1 MEYRSQKIAYWYF
14 AAALPLFVLQ
24 VVVGLWLAANYTF
37 TIPQSIVNVFPFS
50 TARAIHTNLLVLWM
64 LLGFMGGTYYIIPE
78 ETKSELYSTG
88 LAWFQLIALLA
99 TGVTA
104 IVGFL
109 FGWTQGRPLLEI
121 PMALDVVVVIGA
133 LVFLFNVGMTMLKA
147 KNWTA
152 IQGTLLGGLVFLALL
167 YLFGIPFYRNL
178 VIDWYYWWWV
188 IHLWV
193 EGAWELVTASIF
205 AFVLMKLTGVERQV
219 VEKWLY
225 VEIGL
230 FLFTGLAG
238 TGHHY
243 YWIGAP
249 KYWLWVGGIFSA
261 LEPLPILL
269 MVFDTMHHVK
279 ERKEKI
285 VNPLTWTYAIGC
297 AVLHFIGAGVWGFL
311 HTLPQINYYTHGSQV
326 TVSHG
331 HLAFFGA
338 YALLN
343 LMTFYYA
350 MPKMKGIAAYDDRL
364 GKIGFWTMCSAMM
377 IMGLTFGVA
386 GVLQSYIERVLGM
399 GYMVA
404 QGYMRLW
411 MGVTMAGGRLLPR
424 RTAHHRRGPLH
435 VAAGEGAGVIGT
447 PASAVPPVLP
457 TVGVPQGVELPEC
470 APLLR
475 RLRRTLTLRA
485 PAVGTGALDTRQGLR
500 SPGSRT
506 IILRNGEIP
515 DPVHYSTEG
524 TSWIVTRKAS
534 SSRRSST
541 SSWPPSSGSGWGG
554 RTGRGGCGSP
564 TSTSTCWASWR

>member
-1 MEYRSQKIAYWYF
+1 MALIHPSQRVAYPYF
-14 AAALPLFVLQ
+14 VVALGLFVLQ
-24 VVVGLWLAANYTF
+24 VLVGTWLAVNYWASL
-37 TIPQSIVNVFPFS
+37 PQWVVDVFPFS
-50 TARAIHTNLLVLWM
+50 TARAIHTNLLVLWL
-64 LLGFMGGTYYIIPE
+64 LLGFMGSTYYLVPD
-78 ETKSELYSTG
+78 ETGRDLYSPG
-88 LAWFQLIALLA
+88 LAYLQLAILA
-99 TGVTA
+99 GTGVVGV
-104 IVGFL
+104 VGFL
-109 FGWTQGRPLLEI
+109 FGWTEGKPLLEL
-121 PMALDVVVVIGA
+121 PRPLDILIVIGA
-133 LVFLFNVGMTMLKA
+133 LMFLFNVGMTMFRA
-147 KNWTA
+147 RNWTA
-152 IQGTLLGGLVFLALL
+152 IQGSLLGGLLFLALL
-167 YLFGIPFYRNL
+167 YLFDLPFYRNL
-178 VIDWYYWWWV
+178 AIDWYYWWWV

-193 EGAWELVTASIF
+193 EGAWELVTAAIF
-205 AFVLMKLTGVERQV
+205 AFVLMKITGVEREV

-249 KYWLWVGGIFSA
+249 RYWLWIGGIFSA

-279 ERKEKI
+279 ERKAKI
-285 VNPLTWTYAIGC
+285 INPLTWTYAIGC
-297 AVLHFIGAGVWGFL
+297 AVMHLIGAGVWGFL

-350 MPKMKGIAAYDDRL
+350 MPKLQGIAAYDDRR

-411 MGVTMAGGRLLPR
+411 MGVTM
-424 RTAHHRRGPLH
+424 
-435 VAAGEGAGVIGT
+435 VAGVFFLGGLLT
-447 PASAVPPVLP
+447 
-457 TVGVPQGVELPEC
+457 TVVDLF
-470 APLLR
+470 
-475 RLRRTLTLRA
+475 TLR
-485 PAVGTGALDTRQGLR
+485 
-500 SPGSRT
+500 
-506 IILRNGEIP
+506 
-515 DPVHYSTEG
+515 PVK
-524 TSWIVTRKAS
+524 VKA
-534 SSRRSST
+534 
-541 SSWPPSSGSGWGG
+541 
-554 RTGRGGCGSP
+554 
-564 TSTSTCWASWR
+564 